1 MSKPKKKKEVKVYTI
16 SETIFVSF
24 QVVATSEADAQDAYR
39 NLPTEK
45 WQEIVADAAS
55 NNYCDDEVTDEDEY
69 TEEDYGDEELYPKTD
84 KAKKAIFDN
93 SSLEENENE

>member
-24 QVVATSEADAQDAYR
+24 QVVATSEADAQDKYR

-45 WQEIVADAAS
+45 WNEIVADAAS
-55 NNYCDDEVTDEDEY
+55 NNFCDDEVTDEEDFDADEH
-69 TEEDYGDEELYPKTD
+69 DDETYYPKTD

-93 SSLEENENE
+93 SSIEENENE